1 MGERGPK
8 PKFMDKSCPNKDC
21 QDYGK
26 AGRGNVVGNG
36 TYKTKS
42 GVVRKYVCKTCS
54 MSFCDRTNTV
64 FYDLRTE
71 DEKVLIALKLVLKG
85 MSLRGISEVLGVKLD
100 TVRGWLQRAAEH
112 CEEVNKVL
120 VHDLQVSKVELD
132 ELWTFVQKKQYRAW
146 STRTRKN
153 AGSG

>member
-1 MGERGPK
+1 
-8 PKFMDKSCPNKDC
+8 
-21 QDYGK
+21 
-26 AGRGNVVGNG
+26 
-36 TYKTKS
+36 
-42 GVVRKYVCKTCS
+42 

-85 MSLRGISEVLGVKLD
+85 MSLRGISDVLGVKLD